1 MNKQELIDCLDHI
14 RMLAERGTGN
24 YKAIILNVD
33 KLKHCIM
40 QCECPAIPDHADYP
54 AILREQAI

>member
-14 RMLAERGTGN
+14 RMLAERGN
-24 YKAIILNVD
+24 DKAIILNVD

-40 QCECPAIPDHADYP
+40 QCECPAIPDHTDYT

>member
-14 RMLAERGTGN
+14 RMLAERGN
-24 YKAIILNVD
+24 DKAIILNVD

-40 QCECPAIPDHADYP
+40 QCECPDDVIDYGDLP